1 MKITNLKDK
10 MDANIFATQT
20 EYTIDKIRDGSGTE
34 LAYIRGYYDGSLWSG
49 RYFVVCLDVCKKNLN
64 DEFHA
69 VWEAFPRSFKDLS
82 SMIKWCRGNARTTEG
97 GWRSYYLGKYGL
109 YEFDMRPDRGDYN
122 LYLHCYSLEAMKN
135 A

>member
-1 MKITNLKDK
+1 MKITNLKNK

-34 LAYIRGYYDGSLWSG
+34 LGYIRGYYDGGSWAG
-49 RYFVVCLDVCKKNLN
+49 RYFIVCLDVCTKNLN
-64 DEFHA
+64 DELNA
-69 VWEAFPRSFKDLS
+69 VWYAFTKSFKDLPG
-82 SMIKWCRGNARTTEG
+82 MVRWCRENATATEG